1 MFLKLAGMIESQLR
15 DAYARRHEAGRL
27 NQASVARE
35 LGVNRS
41 VVHNR
46 LTGRSNMTIETIADM
61 VWALGHDIDVKIVD
75 PDQKTD
81 ANYFV
86 PEDDCDEAVDS
97 PSFVQSLD
105 AHTNDNRP
113 PVVEYAS

>member
-27 NQASVARE
+27 TQSGIARE

-41 VVHNR
+41 AIHNR
-46 LTGRSNMTIETIADM
+46 LSGTTNMTIETIADM

-75 PDQKTD
+75 PELKAD
-81 ANYFV
+81 ANYFL
-86 PEDDCDEAVDS
+86 EEECEELVD
-97 PSFVQSLD
+97 PPAFETARDPV
-105 AHTNDNRP
+105 NDNGRP
-113 PVVEYAS
+113 IIEYAL